1 MDIVGWRELF
11 HFVELGFVNVHAKID
26 TGAYGNVMHCDTI
39 EIIEDKLHFTIG
51 KKNFVFEKYKTV
63 SVRSSFGEEHER
75 YTILTSVLLGNK
87 QYKLHV
93 SLNNRDKMKYPML
106 IGRRFL
112 QKFGYVVDVN
122 QEYININDFF
132 KKV

>member
-1 MDIVGWRELF
+1 MNIVGWRELF
-11 HFVELGFVNVHAKID
+11 HFVELGFVNVPAKID
-26 TGAYGNVMHCDTI
+26 TGAYGNVLHCDAI
-39 EIIEDKLHFTIG
+39 EVIEDKLHFTID
-51 KKNFVFEKYKTV
+51 KKNFIFEKYKTV

-87 QYKLHV
+87 KYKLYV

-122 QEYININDFF
+122 QECININDYF